1 VSVISVLLLL
11 TNEMLTCPYDR
22 CHPLDDSIAY
32 TAINA
37 STPRSKKSRTPSR
50 QSYVVK
56 WNTKTWAV
64 EKSRKVGDRG
74 ITCFDIR

>member
-1 VSVISVLLLL
+1 
-11 TNEMLTCPYDR
+11 MLTCPYDR